1 MSARGRI
8 AALLGC
14 GLALALPACGDEE
27 PVEPDPPPAASPDTP
42 TSSPPAEPP
51 KGPTTVPELPDND
64 DPSAVICTAPPEG
77 LFDATSI
84 VGKSESA
91 ATRAAEEQGCSVR
104 VVERDGRALA
114 VTEDV
119 RPDRINVAVE
129 DETVIEI
136 LSLG

>member
-1 MSARGRI
+1 MTARGRI
-8 AALLGC
+8 SALLGC

-27 PVEPDPPPAASPDTP
+27 PESSAPPAATSPDMP

-64 DPSAVICTAPPEG
+64 DLSAVICTAPPEG
-77 LFDATSI
+77 LVDATSI

-114 VTEDV
+114 VTEDF
-119 RPDRINVAVE
+119 RPDRINVTVE
-129 DETVIEI
+129 DGDVAEI
-136 LSLG
+136 ISLG

>member
-1 MSARGRI
+1 MIARRRI
-8 AALLGC
+8 AALLGA
-14 GLALALPACGDEE
+14 GLALALPACGDDE
-27 PVEPDPPPAASPDTP
+27 PESSAPPAATSPDTP

-77 LFDATSI
+77 VFDATSI

-91 ATRAAEEQGCSVR
+91 ATTAAEEQGCSIR

-114 VTEDV
+114 VTEDF
-119 RPDRINVAVE
+119 RPDRVNVAVE
-129 DETVIEI
+129 DETVTKV